1 MGTFSLG
8 LASRGKVEVVMSNL
22 VGTTLSS
29 RYQISEIIA
38 RGGMA
43 TVYMAKDLR
52 LDRDV
57 AIKVIHPH
65 LSEDPVFRDK
75 FFREARMLAKVN
87 HANLVNIFDQGD
99 DRGNAFIVLELVQ
112 GITLRDAIRDLG
124 ALDAAQVLQVSKAM
138 LSALAQA
145 HSSGV
150 VHRDLKPENV
160 LLSDDGRIK
169 VTDFGLAREL
179 SANTDTGSLVGTVA
193 YLAPE
198 VIRRGKAET
207 PSDIYSF
214 GIMLFEMLTGQQ
226 PFKGDDAIQIAYM
239 HTSERV
245 SSAKKLNPSVADA
258 LDQFMLWCTEPL
270 PENRPADAAIALSEI
285 EKILRTAPVNTPVPQ
300 TNNIAETM
308 VIPSDANF
316 TEVIGNVDFEEE
328 ELPFAKHSS
337 RLIFARWIIASILAL
352 TVGSFGGWY
361 YSSGPGALVAVPN
374 LSDKS
379 VSVASKEIDG
389 ITKSIEI
396 KETYSSAFA
405 KGQVIGTEPA
415 AGILV
420 SRGSTITLLV
430 SKGKEL
436 VAVPKVIGVDLVTA
450 TAKIVGARLAV
461 GKVSQWFNSEYP
473 IGFVYENSG
482 SDGTKIPVGS
492 EVELKV
498 SLGAIPVVAGLQ
510 VDIAKAALE
519 AAGLTVRT
527 VENEYS
533 NTVAKGQVISVVPDE
548 VEVGK
553 GSSIKLVASLGPQ
566 TVKMPA
572 VKGET
577 ILAAKGLLESLGL
590 KVIIDTKWLSKDYGI
605 KKVTGASESSG
616 TTLRVGQSV
625 TIRSR

>member
-1 MGTFSLG
+1 M
-8 LASRGKVEVVMSNL
+8 
-22 VGTTLSS
+22 GTTLSS
-29 RYQISEIIA
+29 RYEITEIIA

-43 TVYMAKDLR
+43 TVYLAKDLR
-52 LDRDV
+52 LAREV
-57 AIKVIHPH
+57 AVKIIHPH

-75 FFREARMLAKVN
+75 FFREARMLAKVS

-99 DRGNAFIVLELVQ
+99 DSGNAFIVLELVQ
-112 GITLRDAIRDLG
+112 GITLRDAIKDLG
-124 ALDAAQVLQVSKAM
+124 VLHTTQVLQVSKAV

-145 HSSGV
+145 HSNGV

-226 PFKGDDAIQIAYM
+226 PFRGDDAIQIAFM

-245 SSAKKLNPSVADA
+245 PSAKTVNPMADSSLDKL
-258 LDQFMLWCTEPL
+258 MLWCTEPN
-270 PENRPADAAIALSEI
+270 PEHRPADAARALIEI
-285 EKILRTAPVNTPVPQ
+285 EKILRAEPIESATSRTDKLS
-300 TNNIAETM
+300 ETM
-308 VIPSDANF
+308 VLPGDTNF
-316 TEVIGNVDFEEE
+316 TEVLGNIGLEEQ

-337 RLIFARWIIASILAL
+337 KLIFARWIIASVIAIG
-352 TVGSFGGWY
+352 TGSFAGWY
-361 YSSGPGALVAVPN
+361 YGSGPGALIAVPN

-379 VSVASKEIDG
+379 VSIASTEIDS
-389 ITKSIEI
+389 ITKDVVIRE
-396 KETYSSAFA
+396 EFSSAFA
-405 KGQVIGTEPA
+405 KGQVIGTEPV

-420 SRGSTITLLV
+420 PKGVQIVLVV

-436 VAVPKVIGVDLVTA
+436 VQVPKVIGVDLVTA
-450 TAKIVGARLAV
+450 TAKIIGAKLVV
-461 GKVSQWFNSEYP
+461 GKVTQWFNSEYP
-473 IGFVYENSG
+473 IGFVYDNSG
-482 SDGTKIPVGS
+482 SDGTKLPVS
-492 EVELKV
+492 SAIDLKV

-510 VDIAKAALE
+510 TDIAKAALE
-519 AAGLTVRT
+519 AAGLTVRVVDT
-527 VENEYS
+527 KYS
-533 NTVAKGQVISVVPDE
+533 NTVAKGQIISVVPDE
-548 VEVGK
+548 KEVGK
-553 GSSIKLVASLGPQ
+553 GSSIKLIESLGPQ
-566 TVKMPA
+566 TVTMPA

-590 KVIIDTKWLSKDYGI
+590 RVVIDTSWLSKDYGI
-605 KKVTGASESSG
+605 KKVTGVSETAG
-616 TTLRVGQSV
+616 TTLIVGQSV

>member
-1 MGTFSLG
+1 
-8 LASRGKVEVVMSNL
+8 MSNL

-29 RYQISEIIA
+29 RYEITEIIA

-43 TVYMAKDLR
+43 TVYLAKDLR
-52 LDRDV
+52 LVREV
-57 AIKVIHPH
+57 AVKIIHPH
-65 LSEDPVFRDK
+65 LSQDPVFRDK

-99 DRGNAFIVLELVQ
+99 DNGNAFIVLELVQ
-112 GITLRDAIRDLG
+112 GITLRDAIKDLG
-124 ALDAAQVLQVSKAM
+124 ALHTTQVLQVSKAM

-198 VIRRGKAET
+198 VIRRGKAEA

-226 PFKGDDAIQIAYM
+226 PFRGDDAIQIAFM

-245 SSAKKLNPSVADA
+245 ASAKTLNPKADNS
-258 LDQFMLWCTEPL
+258 LDQLMLWCTEPN
-270 PENRPADAAIALSEI
+270 PENRPADASRALIEI
-285 EKILRTAPVNTPVPQ
+285 EKILRAEPIDSAPYKSENLS
-300 TNNIAETM
+300 ETM
-308 VIPSDANF
+308 VLPRDANF
-316 TEVIGNVDFEEE
+316 TEVLGDIGLEEE

-337 RLIFARWIIASILAL
+337 RLVFARWIVASVLAL
-352 TVGSFGGWY
+352 AVGSFGGWY
-361 YSSGPGALVAVPN
+361 YGAGPGALIAVPN

-379 VSVASKEIDG
+379 VSLASTEIDS
-389 ITKSIEI
+389 ITKDVVIRE
-396 KETYSSAFA
+396 EFSSAFA
-405 KGQVIGTEPA
+405 KGQVIGTEPV

-420 SRGSTITLLV
+420 PKGTQIVLVV

-436 VAVPKVIGVDLVTA
+436 VQVPKVIGVDLVTA
-450 TAKIVGARLAV
+450 TAKIIGAKLVV
-461 GKVSQWFNSEYP
+461 GKVTQWFNSEYP
-473 IGFVYENSG
+473 IGVVYENSG
-482 SDGTKIPVGS
+482 SDGTKLPVSSGID
-492 EVELKV
+492 LKI

-510 VDIAKAALE
+510 TEIAKAALE
-519 AAGLTVRT
+519 AAGLTVRA
-527 VENEYS
+527 VEKKYS
-533 NTVAKGQVISVVPDE
+533 TTVAKGQIISVVPDE
-548 VEVGK
+548 EEVGK
-553 GSSIKLVASLGPQ
+553 GSSIKLVESLGPQ
-566 TVKMPA
+566 TVTMPA

-590 KVIIDTKWLSKDYGI
+590 RVVIDTSWLSKDYGI
-605 KKVTGASESSG
+605 KKVTGVSETAG
-616 TTLRVGQSV
+616 TTLLVGQSV

>member
-1 MGTFSLG
+1 
-8 LASRGKVEVVMSNL
+8 MSNL

-29 RYQISEIIA
+29 RYEITEIIA

-43 TVYMAKDLR
+43 TVYLAKDLR
-52 LDRDV
+52 LAREV
-57 AIKVIHPH
+57 AVKIIHPH

-99 DRGNAFIVLELVQ
+99 DNGNAFIVLELVQ
-112 GITLRDAIRDLG
+112 GITLRDAIKDLG
-124 ALDAAQVLQVSKAM
+124 ALHTTQVLQVSKAM

-207 PSDIYSF
+207 PSDVYSF

-226 PFKGDDAIQIAYM
+226 PFRGDDAIQIAFM

-245 SSAKKLNPSVADA
+245 ASAKTLNPKADNS
-258 LDQFMLWCTEPL
+258 LDQLMLWCTEPN
-270 PENRPADAAIALSEI
+270 PENRPADASRALIEI
-285 EKILRTAPVNTPVPQ
+285 EKILRSEPIDSVSSKTENLS
-300 TNNIAETM
+300 ETM
-308 VIPSDANF
+308 VLPRDANF
-316 TEVIGNVDFEEE
+316 TEVLGDLGLEEE

-337 RLIFARWIIASILAL
+337 RLVFARWIVASVLAL
-352 TVGSFGGWY
+352 AVGSFGGWY
-361 YSSGPGALVAVPN
+361 YGAGPGALIAVPN

-379 VSVASKEIDG
+379 VSLASTEIDS
-389 ITKSIEI
+389 ITKDVVIRE
-396 KETYSSAFA
+396 EFSSAFA
-405 KGQVIGTEPA
+405 KGQVIGTEPV

-420 SRGSTITLLV
+420 PKGTQIVLVV

-436 VAVPKVIGVDLVTA
+436 VQVPKVIGVDLVTA
-450 TAKIVGARLAV
+450 TAKIIGAKLVV
-461 GKVSQWFNSEYP
+461 GKVTQWFNSEYP
-473 IGFVYENSG
+473 IGVAFENSG
-482 SDGTKIPVGS
+482 SDGTKLPVSSGID
-492 EVELKV
+492 LKV
-498 SLGAIPVVAGLQ
+498 SLGAIPIVAGLQ
-510 VDIAKAALE
+510 TEIAKAALE
-519 AAGLTVRT
+519 AAGLTVRAI
-527 VENEYS
+527 EKKYS
-533 NTVAKGQVISVVPDE
+533 TTVAKGQIISVVPDE
-548 VEVGK
+548 EEVGK
-553 GSSIKLVASLGPQ
+553 GSSIKLVESLGPQ
-566 TVKMPA
+566 TVTMPA

-590 KVIIDTKWLSKDYGI
+590 RVVIDTSWLSKDYGI
-605 KKVTGASESSG
+605 KKVTGVSETAG
-616 TTLRVGQSV
+616 TTLLVGQSV

>member
-1 MGTFSLG
+1 
-8 LASRGKVEVVMSNL
+8 MSNL

-29 RYQISEIIA
+29 RYEITEIIA

-43 TVYMAKDLR
+43 TVYLAKDLR
-52 LDRDV
+52 LAREV
-57 AIKVIHPH
+57 AVKIIHPH

-99 DRGNAFIVLELVQ
+99 DNGNAFIVLELVQ
-112 GITLRDAIRDLG
+112 GITLRDAIKDLG
-124 ALDAAQVLQVSKAM
+124 ALHTTQVLQVSKAM

-179 SANTDTGSLVGTVA
+179 SASTDTGSLVGTVA

-207 PSDIYSF
+207 PSDVYSF

-226 PFKGDDAIQIAYM
+226 PFRGDDAIQIAFM

-245 SSAKKLNPSVADA
+245 ASAKTLNPKADNS
-258 LDQFMLWCTEPL
+258 LDQLMLWCTEPN
-270 PENRPADAAIALSEI
+270 PENRPADASRALIEI
-285 EKILRTAPVNTPVPQ
+285 EKILRSEPIDSVSSKTENLS
-300 TNNIAETM
+300 ETM
-308 VIPSDANF
+308 VLPRDANF
-316 TEVIGNVDFEEE
+316 TEVLGDLGLEEE

-337 RLIFARWIIASILAL
+337 RLVFARWIVASVLAL
-352 TVGSFGGWY
+352 AVGSFGGWY
-361 YSSGPGALVAVPN
+361 YGAGPGALIAVPN

-379 VSVASKEIDG
+379 VSLASTEIDS
-389 ITKSIEI
+389 ITKDVVIRE
-396 KETYSSAFA
+396 EFSSAFA
-405 KGQVIGTEPA
+405 KGQVIGTEPV

-420 SRGSTITLLV
+420 PKGTQIVLVV

-436 VAVPKVIGVDLVTA
+436 VQVPKVIGVDLVTA
-450 TAKIVGARLAV
+450 TAKIIGAKLVV
-461 GKVSQWFNSEYP
+461 GKVTQWFNSEYP
-473 IGFVYENSG
+473 IGVVFENSG
-482 SDGTKIPVGS
+482 SDGTKLPVSSGID
-492 EVELKV
+492 LKV
-498 SLGAIPVVAGLQ
+498 SLGAIPIVAGLQ
-510 VDIAKAALE
+510 TEIAKAALE
-519 AAGLTVRT
+519 AAGLTVRAI
-527 VENEYS
+527 EKKYS
-533 NTVAKGQVISVVPDE
+533 TTVAKGQIISVVPDE
-548 VEVGK
+548 EEVGK
-553 GSSIKLVASLGPQ
+553 GSSIKLVESLGPQ
-566 TVKMPA
+566 TVTMPA

-590 KVIIDTKWLSKDYGI
+590 RVVIDTSWLSKDYGI
-605 KKVTGASESSG
+605 KKVTGVSETAG
-616 TTLRVGQSV
+616 TTLLVGQSV

>member
-1 MGTFSLG
+1 
-8 LASRGKVEVVMSNL
+8 
-22 VGTTLSS
+22 
-29 RYQISEIIA
+29 
-38 RGGMA
+38 MA
-43 TVYMAKDLR
+43 TVYLAKDLR
-52 LDRDV
+52 LAREV
-57 AIKVIHPH
+57 AVKIIHPH
-65 LSEDPVFRDK
+65 LSEDPIFRDK
-75 FFREARMLAKVN
+75 FFREARMLAKVS

-99 DRGNAFIVLELVQ
+99 DNGNAFIVLELVQ
-112 GITLRDAIRDLG
+112 GITLRDAIKDLG
-124 ALDAAQVLQVSKAM
+124 ALHTTQVLQVSKAM

-214 GIMLFEMLTGQQ
+214 GIMLFEMLTGKQ
-226 PFKGDDAIQIAYM
+226 PFRGDDAIQIAFM

-245 SSAKKLNPSVADA
+245 PSAKSLNQNADSSLDKL
-258 LDQFMLWCTEPL
+258 MLWCTEPN
-270 PENRPADAAIALSEI
+270 PENRPADASRALIEV
-285 EKILRTAPVNTPVPQ
+285 EKILKADPIDVAPARSENLS
-300 TNNIAETM
+300 ETM
-308 VIPSDANF
+308 VLPGDSNF
-316 TEVIGNVDFEEE
+316 TEVLGNIEIEEE

-337 RLIFARWIIASILAL
+337 RLVFARWIIASVLAL
-352 TVGSFGGWY
+352 GVGSFGGWY
-361 YSSGPGALVAVPN
+361 YGAGPGALIAVPN

-379 VSVASKEIDG
+379 VSVASTEIDS
-389 ITKSIEI
+389 ITKDVVIRE
-396 KETYSSAFA
+396 EFSSAFA
-405 KGQVIGTEPA
+405 KGQVIGTEPV

-420 SRGSTITLLV
+420 PMGTQIVLVV
-430 SKGKEL
+430 SKGKEQ

-450 TAKIVGARLAV
+450 TAKIIGAKLVV
-461 GKVSQWFNSEYP
+461 GKVTQWFNSEYP

-482 SDGTKIPVGS
+482 SDGTKLPVS
-492 EVELKV
+492 SAIDLKV

-510 VDIAKAALE
+510 TDIAKAALE
-519 AAGLTVRT
+519 AAGLTVRA
-527 VENEYS
+527 VEGKYS
-533 NTVAKGQVISVVPDE
+533 TAVTKGQIISVVPDE
-548 VEVGK
+548 KEVGK
-553 GSSIKLVASLGPQ
+553 GSTLKLIESLGPQ
-566 TVKMPA
+566 TVTMPA

-590 KVIIDTKWLSKDYGI
+590 RVVIDTSWLSKDYGI
-605 KKVTGASESSG
+605 KKVTGVSEIEG
-616 TTLRVGQSV
+616 TTLLVGQSV

>member
-1 MGTFSLG
+1 MNL
-8 LASRGKVEVVMSNL
+8 RGKVEITMSNL
-22 VGTTLSS
+22 VGYTLSS
-29 RYQISEIIA
+29 RYEIREIIA

-43 TVYMAKDLR
+43 TVYLASDLR
-52 LDRDV
+52 LDREV
-57 AIKVIHPH
+57 AVKVIHPH

-99 DRGNAFIVLELVQ
+99 DQGNAFIVLELVQ
-112 GITLRDAIRDLG
+112 GITLRDAIKEFG
-124 ALDAAQVLQVSKAM
+124 ALGSAQVLQVSKAM

-179 SANTDTGSLVGTVA
+179 TANTDTGSLVGTVA

-214 GIMLFEMLTGQQ
+214 GIMLFEMLTGAQ
-226 PFKGDDAIQIAYM
+226 PFQGDDAIQIAYM
-239 HTSERV
+239 HTSDRV
-245 SSAKKLNPSVADA
+245 PSARNLNPKVLAA
-258 LDQFMLWCTEPL
+258 LDDLMIWCTEPF
-270 PENRPADAAIALSEI
+270 PENRPADASVALYEI
-285 EKILRTAPVNTPVPQ
+285 EKILKANLAEPTQAQ
-300 TNNIAETM
+300 ANNISETM
-308 VIPSDANF
+308 VIPPDANF
-316 TEVIGNVDFEEE
+316 TEVLGDLGIEDE

-337 RLIFARWIIASILAL
+337 KLVVTRWVIASILAISL
-352 TVGSFGGWY
+352 GSFGGWFY
-361 YSSGPGALVAVPN
+361 GVGPGALVAVPN
-374 LSDKS
+374 VSDRTV
-379 VSVASKEIDG
+379 VSATAELDAL
-389 ITKSIEI
+389 TKSILIREVF
-396 KETYSSAFA
+396 SSDFA
-405 KGQVIGTEPA
+405 KGQVIGSEPT
-415 AGILV
+415 AGILIP
-420 SRGSTITLLV
+420 RGAQVTLLV

-436 VAVPKVIGVDLVTA
+436 VAVPEVIGVDLVTA
-450 TAKIVGARLAV
+450 TAKIIGARLVV

-473 IGFVYENSG
+473 IGFVYQNSG
-482 SDGTKIPVGS
+482 SDGTKIPVSS
-492 EVELKV
+492 EVDLKV

-519 AAGLTVRT
+519 AAGLNVRT
-527 VENEYS
+527 VENQYS
-533 NTVAKGQVISVVPDE
+533 NTVPKGQIVSVVPDE
-548 VEVGK
+548 IEVGK
-553 GSSIKLVASLGPQ
+553 GSSIKLIASLGPQ
-566 TVKMPA
+566 TVSMPK

-590 KVIIDTKWLSKDYGI
+590 KVVIDTKWLSKDYGI
-605 KKVTGASESSG
+605 KKVTGASESAG

>member
-1 MGTFSLG
+1 
-8 LASRGKVEVVMSNL
+8 MSNL

-29 RYQISEIIA
+29 RYEITEIIA

-43 TVYMAKDLR
+43 TVYLAKDLR
-52 LDRDV
+52 LAREV
-57 AIKVIHPH
+57 AVKIIHPH

-99 DRGNAFIVLELVQ
+99 DNGNAFIVLELVQ
-112 GITLRDAIRDLG
+112 GITLRDAIKDLG
-124 ALDAAQVLQVSKAM
+124 ALHTTQVLQVSKAM

-207 PSDIYSF
+207 PSDVYSF

-226 PFKGDDAIQIAYM
+226 PFRGDDAIQIAFM

-245 SSAKKLNPSVADA
+245 ASAKTLNPKADDS
-258 LDQFMLWCTEPL
+258 LDQLMLWCTEPN
-270 PENRPADAAIALSEI
+270 PENRPADASRALIEI
-285 EKILRTAPVNTPVPQ
+285 EKILRSEPIDSVSSRTENLS
-300 TNNIAETM
+300 ETM
-308 VIPSDANF
+308 VLPRDANF
-316 TEVIGNVDFEEE
+316 TEVLGDLGLEEE

-337 RLIFARWIIASILAL
+337 RLVFARWIVASVLAL
-352 TVGSFGGWY
+352 AVGSFGGWY
-361 YSSGPGALVAVPN
+361 YGAGPGALIAVPN

-379 VSVASKEIDG
+379 VSLASTEIDS
-389 ITKSIEI
+389 ITKDVVIRE
-396 KETYSSAFA
+396 EFSSAFA
-405 KGQVIGTEPA
+405 KGQVIGTEPV

-420 SRGSTITLLV
+420 PKGTQIVLVV

-436 VAVPKVIGVDLVTA
+436 VQVPKVIGVDLVTA
-450 TAKIVGARLAV
+450 TAKIIGAKLVV
-461 GKVSQWFNSEYP
+461 GKVTQWFNSEYP
-473 IGFVYENSG
+473 IGVVFENSG
-482 SDGTKIPVGS
+482 SDGTKLPVSSGID
-492 EVELKV
+492 LKV
-498 SLGAIPVVAGLQ
+498 SLGAIPIVAGLQ
-510 VDIAKAALE
+510 TEIAKAALE
-519 AAGLTVRT
+519 AAGLTVRAI
-527 VENEYS
+527 EKKYS
-533 NTVAKGQVISVVPDE
+533 TTVAKGQIISVVPDE
-548 VEVGK
+548 EEVGK
-553 GSSIKLVASLGPQ
+553 GSSIKLVESLGPQ
-566 TVKMPA
+566 TVTMPA

-590 KVIIDTKWLSKDYGI
+590 RVVIDTSWLSKDYGI
-605 KKVTGASESSG
+605 KKVTGVSETAG
-616 TTLRVGQSV
+616 TTLLVGQSV

>member
-1 MGTFSLG
+1 
-8 LASRGKVEVVMSNL
+8 MSNL

-29 RYQISEIIA
+29 RYEIIEIIA

-43 TVYMAKDLR
+43 TVYLAKDLR
-52 LDRDV
+52 LAREV
-57 AIKVIHPH
+57 AVKIIHPH

-99 DRGNAFIVLELVQ
+99 DNGSAFIVLELVQ
-112 GITLRDAIRDLG
+112 GITLRDAIKDLG
-124 ALDAAQVLQVSKAM
+124 ALHTTQVLQVSKAM

-179 SANTDTGSLVGTVA
+179 SSNTDTGSLVGTVA

-226 PFKGDDAIQIAYM
+226 PFRGDDAIQIAFM

-245 SSAKKLNPSVADA
+245 ASAKTLNPKADNS
-258 LDQFMLWCTEPL
+258 LDQLMLWCTEPN
-270 PENRPADAAIALSEI
+270 PEMRPADASRALIEI
-285 EKILRTAPVNTPVPQ
+285 ERILKSNPEDAAPNRTENLS
-300 TNNIAETM
+300 ETM
-308 VIPSDANF
+308 VLPRDANF
-316 TEVIGNVDFEEE
+316 TEVLGDIGLEEE

-337 RLIFARWIIASILAL
+337 RLVFARWIVASVLAL
-352 TVGSFGGWY
+352 AVGSFGGWY
-361 YSSGPGALVAVPN
+361 YGAGPGALIAVPN

-379 VSVASKEIDG
+379 VSVASTEIDS
-389 ITKSIEI
+389 ITKDVVIRE
-396 KETYSSAFA
+396 EFSSAFA
-405 KGQVIGTEPA
+405 KGQVIGTEPV
-415 AGILV
+415 AGILISKGTQIV
-420 SRGSTITLLV
+420 LVV

-436 VAVPKVIGVDLVTA
+436 VQVPKVIGVDLVTA
-450 TAKIVGARLAV
+450 TAKIIGAQLVVGEV
-461 GKVSQWFNSEYP
+461 TQWFNSKYP
-473 IGFVYENSG
+473 IGVVYENSG
-482 SDGTKIPVGS
+482 SDGTKLPVSSGID
-492 EVELKV
+492 LKV

-510 VDIAKAALE
+510 TDIAKAALE
-519 AAGLTVRT
+519 AAGLTVRA
-527 VENEYS
+527 VEKEYS
-533 NTVAKGQVISVVPDE
+533 TTVPKGQVISVVPDE
-548 VEVGK
+548 KEVGK
-553 GSSIKLVASLGPQ
+553 GSSIKLVESLGPQ
-566 TVKMPA
+566 TVTMPA

-590 KVIIDTKWLSKDYGI
+590 RVVIDTSWLSKDYGI
-605 KKVTGASESSG
+605 KKVTGVSENAG
-616 TTLRVGQSV
+616 TTLLVGQSV

>member
-1 MGTFSLG
+1 
-8 LASRGKVEVVMSNL
+8 MSNL

-29 RYQISEIIA
+29 RYEITEIIA

-43 TVYMAKDLR
+43 TVYLAKDLR
-52 LDRDV
+52 LAREV
-57 AIKVIHPH
+57 AVKIIHPH

-99 DRGNAFIVLELVQ
+99 DNGNAFIVLELVQ
-112 GITLRDAIRDLG
+112 GITLRDAIKDLG
-124 ALDAAQVLQVSKAM
+124 ALHTTQVLQVSKAM

-207 PSDIYSF
+207 PSDVYSF

-226 PFKGDDAIQIAYM
+226 PFRGDDAIQIAFM

-245 SSAKKLNPSVADA
+245 ASAKTLNPKADDS
-258 LDQFMLWCTEPL
+258 LDQLMLWCTEPN
-270 PENRPADAAIALSEI
+270 PENRPADASRALIEI
-285 EKILRTAPVNTPVPQ
+285 EKILRSEPIDSVSSRTENLS
-300 TNNIAETM
+300 ETM
-308 VIPSDANF
+308 VLPRDANF
-316 TEVIGNVDFEEE
+316 TEVLGDLGLEEE

-337 RLIFARWIIASILAL
+337 RLVFARWIVASVLAL
-352 TVGSFGGWY
+352 AVGSFGGWY
-361 YSSGPGALVAVPN
+361 YGAGPGALIAVPN

-379 VSVASKEIDG
+379 VSLASAEIDS
-389 ITKSIEI
+389 ITKDVVIRE
-396 KETYSSAFA
+396 EFSSAFA
-405 KGQVIGTEPA
+405 KGQVIGTEPV

-420 SRGSTITLLV
+420 PKGTQIVLVV

-436 VAVPKVIGVDLVTA
+436 VKVPKVIGVDLVTA
-450 TAKIVGARLAV
+450 TAKIIGAKLVV
-461 GKVSQWFNSEYP
+461 GKVTQWFNSEYP
-473 IGFVYENSG
+473 IGVVFENSG
-482 SDGTKIPVGS
+482 SDGTKLPVSSGID
-492 EVELKV
+492 LKV
-498 SLGAIPVVAGLQ
+498 SLGAIPIVAGLQ
-510 VDIAKAALE
+510 TEIAKAALE
-519 AAGLTVRT
+519 AAGLTVRAI
-527 VENEYS
+527 EKKYS
-533 NTVAKGQVISVVPDE
+533 TTVAKGQIISVVPDE
-548 VEVGK
+548 EEVGK
-553 GSSIKLVASLGPQ
+553 GSSIKLVESLGPQ
-566 TVKMPA
+566 TVTMPA

-590 KVIIDTKWLSKDYGI
+590 RVVIDTSWLSKDYGI
-605 KKVTGASESSG
+605 KKVTGVSETAG
-616 TTLRVGQSV
+616 TTLLVGQSV

>member
-1 MGTFSLG
+1 M
-8 LASRGKVEVVMSNL
+8 
-22 VGTTLSS
+22 GTTLSS
-29 RYQISEIIA
+29 RYEIKEIIA

-43 TVYMAKDLR
+43 TVYLAKDLR
-52 LDRDV
+52 LVREV
-57 AIKVIHPH
+57 AVKIIHPH

-99 DRGNAFIVLELVQ
+99 YNGNAFIVLELVQ
-112 GITLRDAIRDLG
+112 GITLRDAIKDLG
-124 ALDAAQVLQVSKAM
+124 ALHTTQVLQVSKAM

-226 PFKGDDAIQIAYM
+226 PFRGDDAIQIAFM

-245 SSAKKLNPSVADA
+245 ASAKTLNPRADDS
-258 LDQFMLWCTEPL
+258 LDQLMLWCTEPN
-270 PENRPADAAIALSEI
+270 PENRPADASRALIEI
-285 EKILRTAPVNTPVPQ
+285 EKILRSEPIDSAPARGENLS
-300 TNNIAETM
+300 ETM
-308 VIPSDANF
+308 VLPRDANF
-316 TEVIGNVDFEEE
+316 TEVLGDIGLEEE

-337 RLIFARWIIASILAL
+337 RLVFARWIVASVLAL
-352 TVGSFGGWY
+352 AVGSFGGWY
-361 YSSGPGALVAVPN
+361 YGAGPGALIAVPN

-379 VSVASKEIDG
+379 VSLASTEIDS
-389 ITKSIEI
+389 ITKDVVIRE
-396 KETYSSAFA
+396 EFSSAFA
-405 KGQVIGTEPA
+405 KGQVIGTEPV

-420 SRGSTITLLV
+420 TKGTQIVLVV

-436 VAVPKVIGVDLVTA
+436 VQVPKVIGVDLVTA
-450 TAKIVGARLAV
+450 TAKIIGAKLVV
-461 GKVSQWFNSEYP
+461 GKVTQWFNSEYP
-473 IGFVYENSG
+473 IGIVYENSG
-482 SDGTKIPVGS
+482 SDGTKLPVSSGID
-492 EVELKV
+492 LKV

-510 VDIAKAALE
+510 TEIAKAALE
-519 AAGLTVRT
+519 AAGLTVRA
-527 VENEYS
+527 VEKKYS
-533 NTVAKGQVISVVPDE
+533 TTVAKGQVISVVPDE
-548 VEVGK
+548 EEVGK
-553 GSSIKLVASLGPQ
+553 GSSIKLVESLGPQ
-566 TVKMPA
+566 TVTMPA

-590 KVIIDTKWLSKDYGI
+590 TVVIDTSWLSKDYGI
-605 KKVTGASESSG
+605 KKVTGVSETAG
-616 TTLRVGQSV
+616 TTLLVGQSV

>member
-1 MGTFSLG
+1 
-8 LASRGKVEVVMSNL
+8 MSNL

-29 RYQISEIIA
+29 RYEITEIIA

-43 TVYMAKDLR
+43 TVYLAKDLR
-52 LDRDV
+52 LAREV
-57 AIKVIHPH
+57 AVKIIHPH

-99 DRGNAFIVLELVQ
+99 DNGNAFIVLELVQ
-112 GITLRDAIRDLG
+112 GITLRDAIKDLG
-124 ALDAAQVLQVSKAM
+124 ALHTTQVLQVSKAM

-207 PSDIYSF
+207 PSDVYSF

-226 PFKGDDAIQIAYM
+226 PFRGDDAIQIAFM

-245 SSAKKLNPSVADA
+245 ASAKTLNPKADNS
-258 LDQFMLWCTEPL
+258 LDQLMLWCTEPN
-270 PENRPADAAIALSEI
+270 PENRPADASRALIEI
-285 EKILRTAPVNTPVPQ
+285 EKILRSEPIDSVSSKTENLS
-300 TNNIAETM
+300 ETM
-308 VIPSDANF
+308 VLPRDANF
-316 TEVIGNVDFEEE
+316 TEVLGDLGLEEE

-337 RLIFARWIIASILAL
+337 RLVFARWIVASVLAL
-352 TVGSFGGWY
+352 AVGSFGGWY
-361 YSSGPGALVAVPN
+361 YGAGPGALIAVPN

-379 VSVASKEIDG
+379 VSLASTEIDS
-389 ITKSIEI
+389 ITKDVVIRE
-396 KETYSSAFA
+396 EFSSAFA
-405 KGQVIGTEPA
+405 KGQVIGTEPV

-420 SRGSTITLLV
+420 PKGTQIVLVV

-436 VAVPKVIGVDLVTA
+436 VQVPKVIGVDLVTA
-450 TAKIVGARLAV
+450 TAKIIGAKLVV
-461 GKVSQWFNSEYP
+461 GKVTQWFNSEYP
-473 IGFVYENSG
+473 IGVVYENSG
-482 SDGTKIPVGS
+482 SDGTKLPVSSGID
-492 EVELKV
+492 LKV
-498 SLGAIPVVAGLQ
+498 SLGAIPIVAGLQ
-510 VDIAKAALE
+510 TEIAKAALE
-519 AAGLTVRT
+519 AAGLTVRAI
-527 VENEYS
+527 EKKYS
-533 NTVAKGQVISVVPDE
+533 TTVAKGQIISVVPDE
-548 VEVGK
+548 EEVGK
-553 GSSIKLVASLGPQ
+553 GSSIKLVESLGPQ
-566 TVKMPA
+566 TVTMPA

-590 KVIIDTKWLSKDYGI
+590 RVVIDTSWLSKDYGI
-605 KKVTGASESSG
+605 KKVTGVSETAG
-616 TTLRVGQSV
+616 TTLLVGQSV

>member
-1 MGTFSLG
+1 
-8 LASRGKVEVVMSNL
+8 MSNL

-29 RYQISEIIA
+29 RYEIKEIIA

-43 TVYMAKDLR
+43 TVYLAKDLR
-52 LDRDV
+52 LVREV
-57 AIKVIHPH
+57 AVKIIHPH

-99 DRGNAFIVLELVQ
+99 YNGNAFIVLELVQ
-112 GITLRDAIRDLG
+112 GITLRDAIKDLG
-124 ALDAAQVLQVSKAM
+124 ALHTTQVLQVSKAM

-226 PFKGDDAIQIAYM
+226 PFRGDDAIQIAFM

-245 SSAKKLNPSVADA
+245 ASAKTLNPRADDS
-258 LDQFMLWCTEPL
+258 LDQLMLWCTEPN
-270 PENRPADAAIALSEI
+270 PENRPADASRALIEI
-285 EKILRTAPVNTPVPQ
+285 EKILRSEPIDSAPARGENLS
-300 TNNIAETM
+300 ETM
-308 VIPSDANF
+308 VLPRDANF
-316 TEVIGNVDFEEE
+316 TEVLGDIGLEEE

-337 RLIFARWIIASILAL
+337 RLVFARWIVASVLAL
-352 TVGSFGGWY
+352 AVGSFGGWY
-361 YSSGPGALVAVPN
+361 YGAGPGALIAVPN

-379 VSVASKEIDG
+379 VSLASTEIDS
-389 ITKSIEI
+389 ITKDVVIRE
-396 KETYSSAFA
+396 EFSSAFA
-405 KGQVIGTEPA
+405 KGQVIGTEPV

-420 SRGSTITLLV
+420 TKGTQIVLVV

-436 VAVPKVIGVDLVTA
+436 VQVPKVIGVDLVTA
-450 TAKIVGARLAV
+450 TAKIIGAKLVV
-461 GKVSQWFNSEYP
+461 GKVTQWFNSEYP
-473 IGFVYENSG
+473 IGIVYENSG
-482 SDGTKIPVGS
+482 SDGTKLPVSSGID
-492 EVELKV
+492 LKV

-510 VDIAKAALE
+510 TEIAKAALE
-519 AAGLTVRT
+519 AAGLTVRA
-527 VENEYS
+527 VEKKYS
-533 NTVAKGQVISVVPDE
+533 TTVAKGQVISVVPDE
-548 VEVGK
+548 EEVGK
-553 GSSIKLVASLGPQ
+553 GSSIKLVESLGPQ
-566 TVKMPA
+566 TVTMPA

-590 KVIIDTKWLSKDYGI
+590 TVVIDTSWLSKDYGI
-605 KKVTGASESSG
+605 KKVTGVSETAG
-616 TTLRVGQSV
+616 TTLLVGQSV